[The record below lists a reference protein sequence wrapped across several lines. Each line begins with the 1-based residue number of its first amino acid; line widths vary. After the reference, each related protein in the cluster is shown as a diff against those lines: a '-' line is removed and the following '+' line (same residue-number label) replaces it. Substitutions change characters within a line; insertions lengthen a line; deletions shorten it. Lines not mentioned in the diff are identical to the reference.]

1 MPRARHRKTSSL
13 AEKIAGPELMKSS
26 RHIYEREPPNYGILA
41 QLIRSFLIVA
51 WFSCCCV
58 CIVVAQVVGLPLYLV
73 KREYFNA
80 YVATTK
86 ESFGLAITAL
96 TEWSAPTPVRISGD
110 RSVLGQVTL
119 TSNGG
124 IQTRFPDRLVLIA
137 NHQVYTDWLY
147 LWWVT
152 YTNQMHGHIYIILK
166 ESLKYIPLV
175 GQGMTLYGFIFMARK
190 WMADKPRLQHRL
202 KSLCVR
208 RGDST
213 PGSPVFDPMWLLI
226 FPEGTNLS
234 IRTKEVSDNYGRK
247 NAIPP
252 FKHELLPRSTGL
264 YFCLQQLKGTVDYV
278 YDCTMGYEGPPKG
291 SYPDSYFTIRS
302 TYLKCRP
309 PRVVNFYWRRFALAD
324 IPLDKQ
330 EDFEAWLFE
339 RWAEKD
345 ALLDAFIETGKFPP
359 FEDADLV
366 EMDPNSPDI
375 QTTSG
380 KNHGY
385 VEGEVRLDDEIFL
398 PLPDLLTNFP
408 PVPGVRQTPFAR
420 ALVMA
425 PFQNGLANGS
435 TGGQDTVPKG
445 AATARFSDIPSAIDI
460 PASTFDSE
468 VEISLQELPD
478 DPTELCTLLDNEK
491 AAKNF
496 WVIIALA
503 YAKQK
508 QIDHAIEILTRGLA
522 SLAHGAT
529 KEKLSLLGWICW
541 LYLIKSRQAPRVAP
555 EGQLYSEAKTKEFYL
570 QAATATL
577 NEASR
582 LNPAFPPLFLARG
595 VLSILRASLQPPS
608 KPVRPGTV
616 DTSERVESLQ
626 QAIKCFDESS
636 KAFGGRNIMAILGR
650 ARANYMLG
658 RYGEAL
664 EGYQEALVK
673 MPNMRDPDPRI
684 GIGCCLWQLDF
695 KDQAKVAWNRALTL
709 NPDSKAANILLAA
722 YYLHDSSRHSTSDPE
737 FSSLYKTA
745 MTQYTQKA
753 FKLDKEYPMT
763 CATFGSYFLLRK
775 HFPTVEALARK
786 AIELTDVN
794 AIASDGWYLLARK
807 EHTEGDPERALEY
820 YNRSDQARGGAD
832 KGYPPA
838 KFGAVQMLVKRKDFD
853 GAKFRLEKIIQQTK
867 NPEAMAL
874 LGSLYADEVFAASNS
889 KEDKSAEAKKAISLL
904 ESVRT
909 SWKADKKKL
918 TPDESVLLYL
928 SRLYEVS
935 APEKSMQCLNQVEEM
950 QLAQIP
956 EDERPDDVEGEK
968 AMTEVLR
975 ERLAPQLLNNIGCFL
990 YQADKIEQ
998 ARNMLQTALNACVKA
1013 QEREDAS
1020 DTDAYVTTISYNL
1033 ARTYEAAGMPNEA
1046 KKVYEGLLERHSDY
1060 VEANARLT
1068 YIALRQSPTDEG
1080 PKKMA
1085 KLYEAEATNMEVRA
1099 LFGWYLSKSKRRVAN
1114 LAEDLEQR
1122 HYKHTLQGYDKHDRY
1137 ALTGMGNLYLLTGR
1151 DMRRDGEQDKEKRRK
1166 IYEKAVEFFD
1176 KALQL
1181 DPKNAYAAQG
1191 IAIALVD
1198 DRKDYS
1204 TAVQIFSKVRDT
1216 LRDSS
1221 VYLNLGHV
1229 FAELRQFTKSI
1240 ENYEISL
1247 SKDRARDAQILACL
1261 GRVWFL
1267 KGKQEQNLSAMKTA
1281 LEYAERARSV
1291 APDQIHLEFNIA
1303 FVQNEIGLLAISLP
1317 EAQKTS
1323 EEVEEAMNG
1332 VTAAIEA
1339 FDKIANSKNP
1349 PYPRSSLESRATMC
1363 RNTIRNQLQ
1372 RTLQS
1377 QKEYEE
1383 KNAAKLQ
1390 QARELRDAEIK
1401 RREEEKRKAEEA
1413 EKERKRQIAEER
1425 QLMIEEAERL
1435 TAIRIDEERARE
1447 AAEYTTDSETG
1458 ERYKRQ
1464 QKKSKGG
1471 KRKKKAD
1478 AEKNRQESE
1487 PRNSGSS
1494 TEGEEEERSAAPR
1507 KRRRLERRGNAKSN
1521 KFKSTEIVVESE
1533 SESENIEVNGD
1544 KAGSPPANG
1553 NDDEDEDALVQR
1565 RRKKTNLRIEDDDD
1579 EEEEPKEAT
1588 PAGDNDDD
1596 DLFDEKSPAAD
1607 EDANKDVEM
1616 KGTDEEE

>member
-1 MPRARHRKTSSL
+1 
-13 AEKIAGPELMKSS
+13 
-26 RHIYEREPPNYGILA
+26 
-41 QLIRSFLIVA
+41 
-51 WFSCCCV
+51 
-58 CIVVAQVVGLPLYLV
+58 
-73 KREYFNA
+73 
-80 YVATTK
+80 
-86 ESFGLAITAL
+86 
-96 TEWSAPTPVRISGD
+96 
-110 RSVLGQVTL
+110 
-119 TSNGG
+119 
-124 IQTRFPDRLVLIA
+124 
-137 NHQVYTDWLY
+137 
-147 LWWVT
+147 
-152 YTNQMHGHIYIILK
+152 
-166 ESLKYIPLV
+166 
-175 GQGMTLYGFIFMARK
+175 
-190 WMADKPRLQHRL
+190 
-202 KSLCVR
+202 
-208 RGDST
+208 
-213 PGSPVFDPMWLLI
+213 
-226 FPEGTNLS
+226 
-234 IRTKEVSDNYGRK
+234 
-247 NAIPP
+247 
-252 FKHELLPRSTGL
+252 
-264 YFCLQQLKGTVDYV
+264 
-278 YDCTMGYEGPPKG
+278 
-291 SYPDSYFTIRS
+291 
-302 TYLKCRP
+302 
-309 PRVVNFYWRRFALAD
+309 
-324 IPLDKQ
+324 
-330 EDFEAWLFE
+330 
-339 RWAEKD
+339 
-345 ALLDAFIETGKFPP
+345 
-359 FEDADLV
+359 
-366 EMDPNSPDI
+366 
-375 QTTSG
+375 
-380 KNHGY
+380 
-385 VEGEVRLDDEIFL
+385 
-398 PLPDLLTNFP
+398 
-408 PVPGVRQTPFAR
+408 
-420 ALVMA
+420 MA
-425 PFQNGLANGS
+425 PIQNGLANGS
-435 TGGQDTVPKG
+435 SVNGPDAMAKDTG
-445 AATARFSDIPSAIDI
+445 RFSDIPSAVDI

-529 KEKLSLLGWICW
+529 KERLSLLGWICW

-555 EGQLYSEAKTKEFYL
+555 EGQLHSEAKTKEFYL

-608 KPVRPGTV
+608 KPLRPGTV

-626 QAIKCFDESS
+626 QAIKCFDESA

-650 ARANYMLG
+650 ARASYMLG
-658 RYGEAL
+658 RYAEAL

-673 MPNMRDPDPRI
+673 MPSMRDPDPRI

-695 KDQAKVAWNRALTL
+695 KDQAKVAWNRALSL

-838 KFGAVQMLVKRKDFD
+838 KFGAVQMLVRRKDFD

-874 LGSLYADEVFAASNS
+874 LGSLYADEVFAAANS

-928 SRLYEVS
+928 ARLYETS
-935 APEKSMQCLNQVEEM
+935 APDKSMQCLNQVEEM

-956 EDERPDDVEGEK
+956 DDEKPDNVEGEQ
-968 AMTEVLR
+968 AMTDILR
-975 ERLAPQLLNNIGCFL
+975 ERLSPQLLNNIGCFL

-998 ARNMLQTALNACVKA
+998 ARTMLQTALNACVQA

-1033 ARTYEAAGMPNEA
+1033 ARTYEAAGMLDEA

-1068 YIALRQSPTDEG
+1068 YISLRQDPSGEG
-1080 PKKMA
+1080 AKKMT
-1085 KLYEAEATNMEVRA
+1085 KLYETEASNMEVRA
-1099 LFGWYLSKSKRRVAN
+1099 LYGWYLNKTKRRVAN
-1114 LAEDLEQR
+1114 LAEDHEQR

-1151 DMRRDGEQDKEKRRK
+1151 DMRRDGEQEKEKRHK

-1216 LRDSS
+1216 LRDST

-1267 KGKQEQNLSAMKTA
+1267 KGKQEQNLTAMKTA
-1281 LEYAERARSV
+1281 LEYAERARSA

-1303 FVQNEIGLLAISLP
+1303 FVQNEIALLAISLP
-1317 EAQKTS
+1317 EAQKSS
-1323 EEVEEAMNG
+1323 EDVEEAMNG
-1332 VTAAIEA
+1332 LTAAIEA
-1339 FDKIANSKNP
+1339 FDKIASSKNP
-1349 PYPRSSLESRATMC
+1349 PYPRSSLESRATMG

-1390 QARELRDAEIK
+1390 QARELRDAELK

-1425 QLMIEEAERL
+1425 QVMIEEAERL

-1478 AEKNRQESE
+1478 AEKKRQDSE
-1487 PRNSGSS
+1487 PQRSGSS
-1494 TEGEEEERSAAPR
+1494 SDEGGERTTVPR
-1507 KRRRLERRGNAKSN
+1507 KRRRLERRGNAKAN
-1521 KFKSTEIVVESE
+1521 KYKSTEIVVDSDSDAEAAA
-1533 SESENIEVNGD
+1533 EVNGD
-1544 KAGSPPANG
+1544 KASSPPAARN
-1553 NDDEDEDALVQR
+1553 DEDQDEDDLVQR
-1565 RRKKTNLRIEDDDD
+1565 RRKKANLRIEDDED
-1579 EEEEPKEAT
+1579 EDEEPKAAT
-1588 PAGDNDDD
+1588 PAGDDDND
-1596 DLFDEKSPAAD
+1596 DLFDEKSPAAGD
-1607 EDANKDVEM
+1607 EADKDVDM
-1616 KGTDEEE
+1616 KAAEVEEE